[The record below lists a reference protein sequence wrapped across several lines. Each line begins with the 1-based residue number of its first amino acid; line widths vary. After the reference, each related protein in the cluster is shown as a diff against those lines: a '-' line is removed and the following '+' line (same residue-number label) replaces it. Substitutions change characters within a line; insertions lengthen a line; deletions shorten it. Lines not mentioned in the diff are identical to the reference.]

1 MKKHRLYIAYAAA
14 VISAATLVSS
24 CSKILD
30 LEPHNS
36 TFTNAYFTSE
46 SDANTALSGA
56 YAILRNILI
65 RDNSWHKYGDIVSGE
80 LSIDGGKD
88 NGNYN
93 ISNGEFIGLNVGS
106 NNWNWQQYYQ
116 LIQQVNLIITKVP
129 GIPDNKFASVNTKRH
144 VIGEAYFLRA
154 FTYFYMSRI
163 WGDIPLKLQPDLD
176 VSTAKNI
183 PRSPADSVWAQC
195 LADLETAKPNLDF
208 GYDANEGERA
218 VRANKGSAFALQAH
232 ILAWKHDYAG
242 CAEAANTVITNGG
255 YVLQDA
261 ANYMKVFIGKTH
273 EGIFEI
279 NISDAQSEGLS
290 LQDNPGFGVTLRMP
304 FIDGKDPIEWPVSTN
319 FVNRLF
325 QTDSAHDIR
334 YRNFF
339 FDSQTSQGQIIK
351 FANIAYADGSTKKDA
366 RLSNNLIIFRL
377 ADIML
382 LRAEALHN
390 LGKDGDALLLLN
402 KVRQRAGISDYSGG
416 GDELATTILEE
427 RLRELYFEGHAYYDL
442 VRTKQISSYNDHFPS
457 AQFQNGSPTGGW
469 LWPVDPAMFKDDY
482 TLVQTPYWRGKL

>member
-1 MKKHRLYIAYAAA
+1 MKKQRLYIAYVAA
-14 VISAATLVSS
+14 VISATALVSS

-56 YAILRNILI
+56 YSILRNILI

-80 LSIDGGKD
+80 LSIDGSRD
-88 NGNYN
+88 NANFN
-93 ISNGEFIGLNVGS
+93 ISNGEFIGLNVGG

-116 LIQQVNLIITKVP
+116 LLQQVNLIINKVP
-129 GIPDNKFASVNTKRH
+129 GIPDAKFASVDTKRH

-163 WGDIPLKLQPDLD
+163 WGDVPLKLEPDLD

-183 PRSPADSVWAQC
+183 ARTPADSVWKQC
-195 LADLETAKPNLDF
+195 LADLETAKQNLDF
-208 GYDANEGERA
+208 GYDADEGQRA

-232 ILAWKHDYAG
+232 ILAWKGDYAG

-255 YVLQDA
+255 YVLQSTAD
-261 ANYMKVFIGKTH
+261 YMKVFIGKTY

-279 NISDAQSEGLS
+279 NISDAQSEGIS
-290 LQDNPGFGVTLRMP
+290 LQDNPGMGVTLRMP

-319 FVNRLF
+319 FVNLLYK
-325 QTDSAHDIR
+325 DSANDIR
-334 YRNFF
+334 FKNFF
-339 FDSQTSQGQIIK
+339 YESQSNQGQIIK
-351 FANIAYADGSTKKDA
+351 FANIAYADGAAKKDP

-390 LGKDGDALLLLN
+390 IGRDGEAVTLLN
-402 KVRQRAGISDYSGG
+402 KVRERAGISDYNGI
-416 GDELATTILEE
+416 DDLATTILEE

-442 VRTKQISSYNDHFPS
+442 VRTKKISTYNEHFPS
-457 AQFQNGSPTGGW
+457 AQFQDGAPTGGW
-469 LWPVDPAMFKDDY
+469 LWPIDPAMFKDDY

>member
-1 MKKHRLYIAYAAA
+1 MKKQRLYIAYAAA
-14 VISAATLVSS
+14 VISAAALVSS

-36 TFTNAYFTSE
+36 TFTSAYFTSE
-46 SDANTALSGA
+46 SDAQTALSGA
-56 YAILRNILI
+56 YSLLRNILI

-80 LSIDGGKD
+80 LSIDGGRD
-88 NGNYN
+88 NGNFN

-106 NNWNWQQYYQ
+106 GNWNWQQYYQ
-116 LIQQVNLIITKVP
+116 LLQQVNLIINKVP
-129 GIPDNKFASVNTKRH
+129 GIPDAKFASIDTKRH

-163 WGDIPLKLQPDLD
+163 WGDVPLKLLPDLD

-183 PRSPADSVWAQC
+183 PRSPADSVWKQC
-195 LADLETAKPNLDF
+195 LGDLETAKSNLDF
-208 GYDANEGERA
+208 GYDADGGERA

-242 CAEAANTVITNGG
+242 CAAAANTVITNGG
-255 YVLQDA
+255 YVLSDA
-261 ANYMKVFIGKTH
+261 ANYMKVFIGKSY
-273 EGIFEI
+273 EGIFEV
-279 NISDAQSEGLS
+279 NIADAQSEGLS
-290 LQDNPGFGVTLRMP
+290 LQDNPGFGVTMRMP

-319 FVNRLF
+319 FVNRLYK
-325 QTDSAHDIR
+325 DSVNDIR
-334 YRNFF
+334 FKSFF
-339 FDSQTSQGQIIK
+339 YESQSNKGQIIK
-351 FANIAYADGSTKKDA
+351 YSNIAYADGAGKKDG

-382 LRAEALHN
+382 LRAEALHQ
-390 LGKDGDALLLLN
+390 LGQDGDAVILLN
-402 KVRQRAGISDYSGG
+402 KVRKRAGIGDYNPLDDLG
-416 GDELATTILEE
+416 TTILEE
-427 RLRELYFEGHAYYDL
+427 RLRELYYEGQAYYDL
-442 VRTKQISSYNDHFPS
+442 VRNKKISDYNDHFSS
-457 AQFQNGSPTGGW
+457 AQFQDGAPTGGW

>member
-1 MKKHRLYIAYAAA
+1 MKKQRLYIAYAAA
-14 VISAATLVSS
+14 VISATALVSS

-36 TFTNAYFTSE
+36 TFTSAYFTSE
-46 SDANTALSGA
+46 SDAKTALSGA

-80 LSIDGGKD
+80 MSIDGSKD
-88 NGNYN
+88 NGNFN
-93 ISNGEFIGLNVGS
+93 ISNGEFIGLNVGG

-116 LIQQVNLIITKVP
+116 LLQQVNLIINKVP
-129 GIPDNKFASVNTKRH
+129 GIPDGKFASIDTKRH

-163 WGDIPLKLQPDLD
+163 WGDVPLKLQPDLD

-183 PRSPADSVWAQC
+183 PRSPADSVWKQC
-195 LADLETAKPNLDF
+195 LADLESAKPNLDF
-208 GYDANEGERA
+208 GYDADGGERA

-232 ILAWKHDYAG
+232 ILAWKHDYVG
-242 CAEAANTVITNGG
+242 CAEAANTVITQGG
-255 YVLQDA
+255 YVLQNA
-261 ANYMKVFIGKTH
+261 ADYMKVFTGKTY

-279 NISDAQSEGLS
+279 NINDAQSEGLS
-290 LQDNPGFGVTLRMP
+290 LQNNPGFGVTMKMP
-304 FIDGKDPIEWPVSTN
+304 FIDGKNQIEWPVSTN
-319 FVNRLF
+319 FVNMLYKE
-325 QTDSAHDIR
+325 DSATDIR
-334 YRNFF
+334 FKNFF
-339 FDSQTSQGQIIK
+339 YNSQTNEGQIIK
-351 FANIAYADGSTKKDA
+351 FSNIAYADGAAKKDA

-382 LRAEALHN
+382 LRAEALHA
-390 LGKDGDALLLLN
+390 LGQDGDAITLLN
-402 KVRQRAGISDYSGG
+402 KVRNRAGIGDYKVADDLG
-416 GDELATTILEE
+416 TTILEE

-442 VRTKQISSYNDHFPS
+442 VRTRELPNYNDHFTS
-457 AQFQNGSPTGGW
+457 AQFQNGAPTGGW

>member
-1 MKKHRLYIAYAAA
+1 MKKQRLYIAYAAA
-14 VISAATLVSS
+14 VISASALVSS

-36 TFTNAYFTSE
+36 TFTSAYFTSE
-46 SDANTALSGA
+46 SDAKTALSGA
-56 YAILRNILI
+56 YSILRNIMI

-80 LSIDGGKD
+80 LSIDGGRD
-88 NGNYN
+88 NGNFN

-106 NNWNWQQYYQ
+106 GNWNWQQYYQ
-116 LIQQVNLIITKVP
+116 LLQQVNLIINKVP
-129 GIPDNKFASVNTKRH
+129 GIPDTKFGSVDTKRH

-163 WGDIPLKLQPDLD
+163 WGDVPLKLQPDLD

-183 PRSPADSVWAQC
+183 PRSPADSVWKQC
-195 LADLETAKPNLDF
+195 LADLESAKPNLDF
-208 GYDANEGERA
+208 GYDADEGERA

-242 CAEAANTVITNGG
+242 CAEAANTVITQGG
-255 YVLQDA
+255 YALQSAGD
-261 ANYMKVFIGKTH
+261 YMKVFIGKTY

-279 NISDAQSEGLS
+279 NINDAQSEGLS
-290 LQDNPGFGVTLRMP
+290 LQNNPGFGVTMKSP
-304 FIDGKDPIEWPVSTN
+304 FIDGKDGIEWPVNTN
-319 FVNRLF
+319 FVNMLYGK
-325 QTDSAHDIR
+325 DSTTDIR
-334 YRNFF
+334 YKNFF
-339 FDSQTSQGQIIK
+339 FASQGAEGQIIK
-351 FANIAYADGSTKKDA
+351 FSNIAYADGAAKKDA

-382 LRAEALHN
+382 LRAEALHA
-390 LGKDGDALLLLN
+390 LGQDGDAITLLN
-402 KVRQRAGISDYSGG
+402 KVRERAGISDYDAVNDLGTS
-416 GDELATTILEE
+416 ILEE

-442 VRTKQISSYNDHFPS
+442 VRTKELPNYNEQFGSD
-457 AQFQNGSPTGGW
+457 QFQNGAPTGGW

-482 TLVQTPYWRGKL
+482 TLTQTPYWRGKL